1 MFIKKLHRN
10 VFDVF
15 MGQGYNNWSRVK
27 RTHYGV
33 SVVAGQRLPHSLL
46 REVAHKC
53 GT

>member
-1 MFIKKLHRN
+1 MFVKKLHRN

-15 MGQGYNNWSRVK
+15 MGNGYENWTRVK

-46 REVAHKC
+46 RNVANVI
-53 GT
+53 G